1 MYGIKWVKILEI
13 FSYIDRLSVWM
24 VGNRQ
29 EKKAAPSCYTAG
41 LATAFEGFYLSWRII
56 RQLMPLY
63 PLNPHHPPL

>member
-1 MYGIKWVKILEI
+1 MYGMKWVKILEI

-41 LATAFEGFYLSWRII
+41 LATAFEGSY
-56 RQLMPLY
+56 
-63 PLNPHHPPL
+63 